1 MKRRAFF
8 GSSLAAGTCGL
19 LGLSCSDI
27 RDRLRNDNE
36 APLFIGD
43 ITLDMLREDYRTR
56 LFDRYLPFWDNG
68 GIDRAHGGFFHI
80 LTDNG
85 IPAEEEKNGAVQ
97 GEGLWVF
104 SALYNQF
111 GNNEEYL
118 ATAGAARVFMVE
130 RLHAGRGVWHRRTE
144 ADGAVVEQAGTGAG
158 DILAWLHIAEGL
170 MEYTRATG
178 EDTDLRLVID
188 TIWAVLRAYDN
199 AGFDPGHAADVLPP
213 DIPRQ
218 GLRSLEVTAALI
230 RVISR
235 YLSFNRNRK
244 LENLLV
250 EHLDHAMIRFFN
262 PATGVMNPFL
272 TYQYERIGGYA
283 DSMHAG
289 TAVDTVAAVLEEGL
303 RAGDDTF
310 ASDAATLTRRYLE
323 MAWDPVFEGFGGGMY
338 SVFDGPGRTRD
349 ALYGIKHMRR
359 HATLLG
365 ALQRIVEYT
374 WEPWAIE
381 WYGRVHEYTMQHFDT
396 ESGVWRHE
404 INRFGAPIIRSGGT
418 AGPRDLFHQ
427 PRCLMLNLLSVERM
441 LEEEA
446 AIEDGAEP
454 LALPG

>member
-8 GSSLAAGTCGL
+8 GSSLVAGTCGL

-43 ITLDMLREDYRTR
+43 LTLDMLREDLRAR

-68 GIDRAHGGFFHI
+68 GIDRAHGGFFNI
-80 LTDNG
+80 LNDNG
-85 IPAEEEKNGAVQ
+85 IPVVEEKNNAVQ
-97 GEGLWVF
+97 GGGLWVY
-104 SALYNQF
+104 SALYHQF

-118 ATAGAARVFMVE
+118 ATAGAARAFMVE
-130 RLHAGRGVWHRRTE
+130 RLHAGRGIWHRSVA
-144 ADGAVVEQAGTGAG
+144 ADGTVIEQAGTSAV
-158 DILAWLHIAEGL
+158 DVLAWLHIAEGL
-170 MEYTRATG
+170 IEYIQATDD
-178 EDTDLRLVID
+178 DTDMRLVID
-188 TIWAVLRAYDN
+188 TIWAVTRTYDD
-199 AGFDPGHAADVLPP
+199 AGFDPGHIADALPP
-213 DIPRQ
+213 DIPRL
-218 GLRSLEVTAALI
+218 GLRSLEVTSALI
-230 RVISR
+230 RVLSR

-262 PATGVMNPFL
+262 PATGVMNPLL

-289 TAVDTVAAVLEEGL
+289 TAMDTVAAVLEEGL
-303 RAGDDTF
+303 RSGDTTF
-310 ASDAATLTRRYLE
+310 SSDAATLTRRYLE
-323 MAWDPVFEGFGGGMY
+323 MAWDPVFEGFGGGMF
-338 SVFDGPGRTRD
+338 SVFDGPDRTRD
-349 ALYGIKHMRR
+349 ALFGIKHMRR

-381 WYGRVHEYTMQHFDT
+381 WYGRAYEYTIQHFDT
-396 ESGVWRHE
+396 ESGIWRNE
-404 INRFGAPIIRSGGT
+404 INRFGAPIIRSGDS
-418 AGPRDLFHQ
+418 ARPRDLFHQ

-446 AIEDGAEP
+446 ALNEGGEP
-454 LALPG
+454 PEMPG